1 MLITRVKIMF
11 FSPKGSSSE
20 SDGICA
26 KNILRP
32 AFNFG
37 EGLLFSGTIK
47 DNSENEKYLYQSSYL
62 VEVEF
67 PTIEEEAYEAI
78 QPLIKVGMSLKIQNA
93 SRVIGEGK
101 LLDYIYND

>member
-1 MLITRVKIMF
+1 MLIIKAKIMF
-11 FSPKGSSSE
+11 FNPKESSAK
-20 SDGICA
+20 SDGICT

-47 DNSENEKYLYQSSYL
+47 NDSTNEKYLYQSSYV

-67 PTIEEEAYEAI
+67 PTIEDEAYEAI
-78 QPLIKVGMSLKIQNA
+78 QPLIKIGMNLNIQNA
-93 SRVIGEGK
+93 SRIIGEAK
-101 LLDYIYND
+101 LLDYIYKG